1 MRGAGES
8 SLRPDAMTVEIV
20 RTKLETLGEE
30 MLYLLY
36 RSAYSTLMRET
47 RDCSY
52 RMTTPTGALVT
63 DGAVNYQFAV
73 ENLLK
78 DFQVEENDIWIAN
91 HPYQIGVQHTPD
103 LMVIVPVFHQGVH
116 VAFSCATAH
125 KSDSGGA
132 LVGSVSML
140 STEIYQEG
148 LLLPLMKLGES
159 NGIGYNLDDRIIRMI
174 SANVRD
180 PDLYIGDMRAQIGVT
195 LVAKQ
200 RIQALA
206 ESVGVEILLGVYEE
220 ILDHGERKI
229 RRHLSEWD
237 DGEITVESFLD
248 SDGITRDRPV
258 RYELTVRKAGDA
270 LTFDFSGSDDQTAG
284 PVNMLPPYMEGF
296 SVYPSLLAMTDPSA
310 LFNSGMRRA
319 VSVITR
325 EGSVLNPRLPAPVGA
340 TTTVAYRTTDLVL
353 EALGHFAPDR
363 AAANGGGAGGSTA
376 LLWKVPRG
384 ERGSRAMQYEVLA
397 TAQGATK
404 MSDGCSG
411 TGALFYNNPTTPIE
425 ILELQF
431 PVRIER
437 FELITDSG
445 GPGKNRGGLS
455 YRREYRC
462 LAPAML
468 NRRADRG
475 RFPGKGVHGGKP
487 GSVAKLFLNPNT
499 DHESQVPIAG
509 RYEFL
514 TGESFMGEGAGGGG
528 YGNPLE
534 RDAVLVQRDVTL
546 GYVSRISAET
556 DYGVVI
562 SQDNEVDWEATQ
574 RRRELLSRNISIE
587 NS

>member
-1 MRGAGES
+1 MVNLP
-8 SLRPDAMTVEIV
+8 LRPDAMTTEIV

-52 RMTTPTGALVT
+52 RMTSPTGALVT

-73 ENLLK
+73 ENLLNLHS
-78 DFQVEENDIWIAN
+78 FEENDIWIAN

-103 LMVIVPVFHQGVH
+103 LMVIVPVFHNGTH

-159 NGIGYNLDDRIIRMI
+159 TESGYNLDDRIIRMI

-206 ESVGVEILLGVYEE
+206 ESVGIETLLAVYGE
-220 ILDHGERKI
+220 ILDHGERKM
-229 RRHLSEWD
+229 RRHLSEWE

-248 SDGITRDRPV
+248 SDGITRDCPV
-258 RYELTVRKAGDA
+258 RYELTVRKFGDSIT
-270 LTFDFSGSDDQTAG
+270 LDFSGSDDQTTG

-296 SVYPSLLAMTDPSA
+296 SIYPSLLAMTDPSA
-310 LFNSGMRRA
+310 LFNSGMRRP

-353 EALGHFAPDR
+353 EALGHFAPER

-376 LLWKVPRG
+376 LLWRTPRG
-384 ERGSRAMQYEVLA
+384 SKGSRAMQYEVLA
-397 TAQGATK
+397 TAQGATNV
-404 MSDGCSG
+404 SDGCSG

-437 FELITDSG
+437 FELIKDSG
-445 GPGKNRGGLS
+445 GPGKQRGGLS

-475 RFPGKGVHGGKP
+475 KFPGKGIHGGKP
-487 GSVAKLFLNPNT
+487 GSVAKLFLNP
-499 DHESQVPIAG
+499 DSESEQKVAIAG

-514 TGESFMGEGAGGGG
+514 AGESFMGEGAGGGG
-528 YGNPLE
+528 YGDPFA
-534 RDAVLVQRDVTL
+534 RDPHAVVRDVAL
-546 GYVSRISAET
+546 GYVSLDSAET
-556 DYGVVI
+556 DYGVVF
-562 SQDNEVDWEATQ
+562 DKNGELDPVATAE
-574 RRRELLSRNISIE
+574 RRQNGEITATS
-587 NS
+587 

>member
-1 MRGAGES
+1 M
-8 SLRPDAMTVEIV
+8 RPDAMTTEIV

-73 ENLLK
+73 ENLLNLHN
-78 DFQVEENDIWIAN
+78 FGENDIWIAN

-103 LMVIVPVFHQGVH
+103 LMVIVPVYSNGIH

-159 NGIGYNLDDRIIRMI
+159 HEGGYDLDDRIIRMI

-195 LVAKQ
+195 LVAKK

-206 ESVGVEILLGVYEE
+206 ESVGVETLLGVYEE
-220 ILDHGERKI
+220 ILDHGERKM
-229 RRHLSEWD
+229 RRHLRQWR
-237 DGEITVESFLD
+237 DGEVTVESFLD
-248 SDGITRDRPV
+248 SDGITRDQPV
-258 RYELTVRKAGDA
+258 RYELTVRKIGDSIT
-270 LTFDFSGSDDQTAG
+270 LDFSGSDDQTAG

-310 LFNSGMRRA
+310 LFNSGMRRP

-353 EALGHFAPDR
+353 EALGYFAPER

-376 LLWKVPRG
+376 LLWKTPLG
-384 ERGSRAMQYEVLA
+384 AKGSRAMQYEVLA
-397 TAQGATK
+397 TAQGATNV
-404 MSDGCSG
+404 SDGCSG

-437 FELITDSG
+437 FELIRDSG
-445 GPGKNRGGLS
+445 GPGEHRGGLS

-475 RFPGKGVHGGKP
+475 KFPGKGVHGGKP
-487 GSVAKLFLNPNT
+487 GSVAKLFLNPGT
-499 DHESQVPIAG
+499 EKEQRVAIAG

-514 TGESFMGEGAGGGG
+514 AGESFMGEGAGGGG
-528 YGNPLE
+528 YGDPFLRAPE
-534 RDAVLVQRDVTL
+534 AVARDVAL
-546 GYVSRISAET
+546 GYVSRDSAEH
-556 DYGVVI
+556 DYGVI
-562 SQDNEVDWEATQ
+562 IDENGQLLPEATE
-574 RRRELLSRNISIE
+574 RRRQEGRTQASA
-587 NS
+587 

>member
-1 MRGAGES
+1 MNPPV
-8 SLRPDAMTVEIV
+8 RPDAMTTEIV

-36 RSAYSTLMRET
+36 RSAYSILMRET

-73 ENLLK
+73 ENLLNLHS
-78 DFQVEENDIWIAN
+78 FEENDIWIAN

-103 LMVIVPVFHQGVH
+103 LMVIVPVFHNGTH

-159 NGIGYNLDDRIIRMI
+159 TEGGYNLDDRIIRMI

-200 RIQALA
+200 RIQALT
-206 ESVGVEILLGVYEE
+206 ESVGVDTLLGVYEE
-220 ILDHGERKI
+220 ILDHGERKM
-229 RRHLSEWD
+229 RRHLSQWEN
-237 DGEITVESFLD
+237 GEITVESFLD

-258 RYELTVRKAGDA
+258 RYELTVRKQGDSIM
-270 LTFDFSGSDDQTAG
+270 FDFSGSDEQTDG

-296 SVYPSLLAMTDPSA
+296 SIYPSLLAMTDPSA

-325 EGSVLNPRLPAPVGA
+325 EGSVVNPRLPAPVGA
-340 TTTVAYRTTDLVL
+340 TTTVAYRTTDLAL

-376 LLWKVPRG
+376 LLWKTPRG
-384 ERGSRAMQYEVLA
+384 AKGSRAMQYEVLA
-397 TAQGATK
+397 TAQGATNV
-404 MSDGCSG
+404 SDGCSG

-431 PVRIER
+431 PVRIDR

-445 GPGKNRGGLS
+445 GPGKHRGGLS

-475 RFPGKGVHGGKP
+475 KFPGKGVHGGKP
-487 GSVAKLFLNPNT
+487 GSVAKLLLNPNT
-499 DHESQVPIAG
+499 DQEQKVAIAG

-514 TGESFMGEGAGGGG
+514 AGESFMGEGAGGGG
-528 YGNPLE
+528 YGDPLE
-534 RDAVLVQRDVTL
+534 RDPQAVVRDVVL
-546 GYVSRISAET
+546 GYVSHGSAET
-556 DYGVVI
+556 DYGVVLDKNGMLDPIATAERRKQGEITAI
-562 SQDNEVDWEATQ
+562 S
-574 RRRELLSRNISIE
+574 
-587 NS
+587 